1 MNAVKEERH
10 HGLPWWSSDSVHP
23 LQRAQVQSLVRE
35 DPACCRLWQKEK
47 RKEEKKENK
56 EEKLYEE
63 LGRRSCIRNF

>member
-1 MNAVKEERH
+1 M
-10 HGLPWWSSDSVHP
+10 
-23 LQRAQVQSLVRE
+23 QRAQVQSLVRE

-47 RKEEKKENK
+47 RKEVKKEKK